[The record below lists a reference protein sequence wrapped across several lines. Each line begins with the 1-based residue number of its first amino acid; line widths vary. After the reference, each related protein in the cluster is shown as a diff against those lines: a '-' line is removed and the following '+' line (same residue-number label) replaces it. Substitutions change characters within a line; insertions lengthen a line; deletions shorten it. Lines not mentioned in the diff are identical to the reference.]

1 MFEASQHILHLAVQW
16 LRLLLETV
24 GALVIAAGAVH
35 GLLALLAARSAP
47 ADGRFVPIRL
57 TLARYLSLALEFQ
70 LAADVLSTAISPS
83 WDEIGKLAAIA
94 VIRTGLNYFLGL
106 EIKAESPAAAAPE
119 DPDPTRDRAN
129 PVAGP

>member
-119 DPDPTRDRAN
+119 NPGPTRDRAN

>member
-24 GALVIAAGAVH
+24 GALVIAAGAVR

-119 DPDPTRDRAN
+119 DPGPTRDRAN